1 MESQERKT
9 AGTSSPIT
17 VSTKLQRIAML
28 AKQAPGMGFTTL
40 AHLIDLEWLRE
51 AYRRTRKDGAA
62 GVDGETA
69 EQYAQDLEENLQGL
83 LDRMKSGSYRAPPV
97 RRVHIPKGDGKTTRP
112 LGIPTFEDKVLQRAV
127 AMVLEAI
134 YEQDFLPCSYGF
146 RPGKSAHQ
154 ALQRLWETLMGT
166 RGGWVL
172 EVDIRKFFDTLDHAR
187 LQQIVQRRVR
197 DGVLLRLI
205 GKWLN
210 AGSLEEGE
218 VTYPDQGTPQGGV
231 ISPLL
236 ANIYLHEVLD
246 EWFEQEVKPRMKGRA
261 ELIRYADDFVICFTQ
276 EEDAR
281 RVTQVLP
288 KRFEKY
294 GLSLHPEKTQL
305 LEFRAKRHGRND
317 PRRPRS
323 FDLLGF
329 THYWSKTRWGKPLVK
344 RRTAA
349 SRMSRALRK
358 VTEWCRLNRH
368 LPLEEQHRT
377 LTQKMRG
384 HYGYY
389 GIRGNFDAIAT
400 YAWEV
405 VKRWRKW
412 LARRTQGRLDWEKY
426 NQILKRFP
434 LPRPRIVHQTHRL
447 VANP

>member
-9 AGTSSPIT
+9 AGTSSPTT

-51 AYRRTRKDGAA
+51 AYRRTRKDGAT

-69 EQYAQDLEENLQGL
+69 EQYAQALEENLQGL
-83 LDRMKSGSYRAPPV
+83 LNRMKSGSYRAPPV

-127 AMVLEAI
+127 AMALEAI

-146 RPGKSAHQ
+146 RPGRSAHQ

-210 AGSLEEGE
+210 AGILEEGE

-305 LEFRAKRHGRND
+305 LEFRARRHGRND

-344 RRTAA
+344 RRTAT
-349 SRMSRALRK
+349 SRMSRALRRM
-358 VTEWCRLNRH
+358 TEWCRLNRH

-389 GIRGNFDAIAT
+389 GIRGNFEAIAT

-434 LPRPRIVHQTHRL
+434 LPKPRIVHQTHRL

>member
-9 AGTSSPIT
+9 AGTSSPST

-51 AYRRTRKDGAA
+51 AYRRTRKDGAT
-62 GVDGETA
+62 GVDGQTA
-69 EQYAQDLEENLQGL
+69 EQYAQALEENLQGL
-83 LDRMKSGSYRAPPV
+83 LNRMKSGSYRAPPV

-281 RVTQVLP
+281 RVTQILP

-294 GLSLHPEKTQL
+294 GLALHPEKTQL
-305 LEFRAKRHGRND
+305 LEFRVKRHGRND

-329 THYWSKTRWGKPLVK
+329 THYWSKTRWGKPVVK
-344 RRTAA
+344 RRTAT
-349 SRMSRALRK
+349 SRMSRALRRM
-358 VTEWCRLNRH
+358 TEWCRLNRH

-389 GIRGNFDAIAT
+389 GITGNFEAIAT

>member
-1 MESQERKT
+1 
-9 AGTSSPIT
+9 
-17 VSTKLQRIAML
+17 
-28 AKQAPGMGFTTL
+28 MGFTTL
-40 AHLIDLEWLRE
+40 AHLIDQEWLRE

-154 ALQRLWETLMGT
+154 ALQQLWETLMGT

-349 SRMSRALRK
+349 GRMSRALRR

-389 GIRGNFDAIAT
+389 GIRGNFEAIAT